1 MHYERFISTKN
12 LQVAR
17 TCRSLRSDLTPHSA
31 SKRLTQWVVINKEL
45 HERMIRS
52 GWAKGCRILSPL
64 QVGIIVDFLGE
75 P

>member
-1 MHYERFISTKN
+1 MKDSFQQKTYRWQE
-12 LQVAR
+12 LAVLYAP
-17 TCRSLRSDLTPHSA
+17 DLTPHSA
-31 SKRLTQWVVINKEL
+31 SKRLTQWIVINKEL

-64 QVGIIVDFLGE
+64 QVGIIVDSLGE